1 LAFVAQRVGADF
13 VGSFTF
19 TGVRFLLGAVTL
31 TPVIFIFERDPGS
44 DSERKITI
52 LAGIGAGLLV
62 FFGASL
68 QQFGVFYT
76 GSAGRSGFITGL
88 YTVLV
93 PIMGIFLGRTTSV
106 LTWIG
111 ALSAIF
117 GFYLLSAPTWGSI
130 AIGDVLLLICAF
142 FWAGHILFVDK
153 FASRIKPIRFSVTQ
167 FATCGLVSILCAFL
181 FEDIALSGITAG
193 IAPILF
199 SGIVSVGIAYT
210 LQIVG
215 QKGVEP
221 TKAAIIF
228 SLETLFS
235 VIGGAILLGETMN
248 SRGYIGCMF
257 IFAGIIASQITIKKK
272 KSYAGMQTR
281 Y

>member
-1 LAFVAQRVGADF
+1 MAFVAQRVGADF

-31 TPVIFIFERDPGS
+31 TPVIFILERDPGS

-68 QQFGVFYT
+68 QQFGVFFT

-93 PIMGIFLGRTTSV
+93 PIIGIFLGRSTSA
-106 LTWIG
+106 LTWVG
-111 ALSAIF
+111 AFSAIF
-117 GFYLLSAPTWGSI
+117 GFYLLSAPSWGSI

-142 FWAGHILFVDK
+142 FWAWHILFVDK

-167 FATCGLVSILCAFL
+167 FTTCGIVSIICAFI
-181 FEDIALSGITAG
+181 FEEVTVSGLTAG
-193 IAPILF
+193 IAPILY
-199 SGIVSVGIAYT
+199 SGILSVGIAYT
-210 LQIVG
+210 LQIVA

-235 VIGGAILLGETMN
+235 VIGGALLLGETMN
-248 SRGYIGCMF
+248 VRGYIGCLF

-272 KSYAGMQTR
+272 RPFADMQTGM
-281 Y
+281 